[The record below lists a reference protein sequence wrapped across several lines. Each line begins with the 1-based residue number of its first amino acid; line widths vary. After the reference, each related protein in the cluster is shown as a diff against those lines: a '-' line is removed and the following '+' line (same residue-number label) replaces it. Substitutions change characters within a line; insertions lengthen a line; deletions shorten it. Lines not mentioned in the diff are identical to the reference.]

1 MTEPKDQPM
10 LDRQKFEAQLKNWIQ
25 DKYKNRSSD
34 QSVNYRKGNQVLD
47 HESQEQ
53 VEDENSEDIAFKL
66 FGELMCDL
74 RTGHFIQLASIVCKS

>member
-1 MTEPKDQPM
+1 M
-10 LDRQKFEAQLKNWIQ
+10 
-25 DKYKNRSSD
+25 
-34 QSVNYRKGNQVLD
+34 LD

-74 RTGHFIQLASIVCKS
+74 RTGHFIQLASIVCKN